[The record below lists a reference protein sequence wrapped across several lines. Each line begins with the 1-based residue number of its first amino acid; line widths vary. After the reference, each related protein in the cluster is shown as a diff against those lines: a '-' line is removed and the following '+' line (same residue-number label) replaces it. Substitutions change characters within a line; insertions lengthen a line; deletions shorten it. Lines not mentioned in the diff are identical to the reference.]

1 MDPQRG
7 SRARRGESR
16 PDRLSEREFQK
27 VEGLRFVCGPCRGRD
42 LKFLVSE
49 QNSLTGWRFIGHV
62 HRPLIV
68 NGERDAAISPIQTKD
83 RDRGSPTI
91 VSPFPGLKSG
101 ASFTPNSA
109 SLPSKYAATS

>member
-16 PDRLSEREFQK
+16 PDWLSEREFQK
-27 VEGLRFVCGPCRGRD
+27 VEDLRFVCGPCRGRD

-49 QNSLTGWRFIGHV
+49 QNSLAGWRFIGHV
-62 HRPLIV
+62 HLPLIV

-83 RDRGSPTI
+83 RDRGSPNNCI
-91 VSPFPGLKSG
+91 AVPGPKVRC
-101 ASFTPNSA
+101 
-109 SLPSKYAATS
+109 